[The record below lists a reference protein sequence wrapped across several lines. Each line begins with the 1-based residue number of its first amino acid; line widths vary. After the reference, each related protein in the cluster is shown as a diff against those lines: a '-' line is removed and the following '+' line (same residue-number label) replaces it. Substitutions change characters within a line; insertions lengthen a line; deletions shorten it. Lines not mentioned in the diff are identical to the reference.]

1 MLALLDINVLIVRVD
16 PGHQFH
22 LRARAWLGSQRQV
35 EIATCPLTELGFLRL
50 YGHPAYP
57 GGPGSPEAAARD
69 LAVLRGRNDHT
80 FLEDS
85 VSLMDRNVL
94 LKGVGSSQLPDLYL
108 FTLAIHHSASFV
120 THDQRIP
127 AHLDKDGQSA
137 LAVIPQ

>member
-1 MLALLDINVLIVRVD
+1 MLALLDINVLIARVD

-22 LRARAWLGSQRQV
+22 LRARAWLGSQRQM
-35 EIATCPLTELGFLRL
+35 EIATCPLTELGFLRI
-50 YGHPAYP
+50 YGHPTYP
-57 GGPGSPEAAARD
+57 GGPGSPEGAARD

-108 FTLAIHHSASFV
+108 LTLAIHHSARFV
-120 THDQRIP
+120 TLDQRIP
-127 AHLDKDGQSA
+127 AHLVKGGKSA